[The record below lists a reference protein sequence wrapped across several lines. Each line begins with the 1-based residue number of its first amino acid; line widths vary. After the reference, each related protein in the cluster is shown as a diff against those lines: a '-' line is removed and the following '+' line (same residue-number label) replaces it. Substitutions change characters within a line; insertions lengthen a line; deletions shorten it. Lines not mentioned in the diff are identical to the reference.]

1 MNNKKK
7 VVKFGKGSG
16 LMQGI
21 LYDATKVK
29 VCQAFYDICNYAEL
43 PAQWADELW
52 MDILSR
58 KSIYR
63 ELIYYIEHH
72 TFLDELKV
80 CGYSLCDLYVWQMNR
95 YNLIKDTGKNSRT
108 CNKEKMAMQAFR
120 TMVDLM
126 EDPEVYRKRLEEG
139 QGTDKL

>member
-1 MNNKKK
+1 M
-7 VVKFGKGSG
+7 
-16 LMQGI
+16 
-21 LYDATKVK
+21 
-29 VCQAFYDICNYAEL
+29 
-43 PAQWADELW
+43 
-52 MDILSR
+52 SR
-58 KSIYR
+58 KPIYK

-126 EDPEVYRKRLEEG
+126 DDPKEYRKRLEEG

>member
-1 MNNKKK
+1 
-7 VVKFGKGSG
+7 
-16 LMQGI
+16 MQGI

-29 VCQAFYDICNYAEL
+29 VCQVFYDICSYAEL
-43 PAQWADELW
+43 PAQWTDRLW

-58 KSIYR
+58 KQVYR

-95 YNLIKDTGKNSRT
+95 YNLIRDTGKNSRT

-126 EDPEVYRKRLEEG
+126 ENPEVYRKRLEEG